1 MPPSSP
7 RQLTPVPADSQ
18 IGLEWT
24 GREDGRISAP
34 VSSPYDP
41 SNPSSEQTRRRAF
54 RLLFVA
60 LMATA
65 IGNSMLFAILPPL
78 ARELQVAEVWV
89 GAIYTLSALLFL
101 FMSPVWGALSDHYG
115 RRPLIVFGLAAFGTS
130 TLVFAA
136 GAWAGQVGLLPP
148 MAAILAMAL
157 ARCLF
162 GGLGSAT
169 NPSAQAY
176 VADRTSQSERTE
188 ALASLTAAFGLGSV
202 IGPALAGSFAERI
215 GISGFMIAVSILVFA
230 MAAAVRIYLPERTPP
245 KQQGRPINPFI
256 QFRFA
261 ADPRLT
267 AFMIFGCALWLSQ
280 AASLQAIAFYI
291 MDRLTLTPEQGLQL
305 ASIALTTG
313 AAGLMFAQLIVIPA
327 LKTSPRVL
335 MILGAGI
342 VVIGNVELLFAPN
355 YAALVL
361 GYTLNAFGFGLCRSG
376 FTAGASLAVNPEE
389 QGRAAGLTTATAGVG
404 FLIAPVTGLWL
415 YQAVAPIAPFVL
427 NAILAL
433 NGLALAV
440 LHPRVRA
447 AAAQALDRDKQ
458 GPGVV

>member
-1 MPPSSP
+1 MWTP
-7 RQLTPVPADSQ
+7 R
-18 IGLEWT
+18 G
-24 GREDGRISAP
+24 DGRISP
-34 VSSPYDP
+34 GVTPPYDP
-41 SNPSSEQTRRRAF
+41 SNPSSPQVRRRAF

-78 ARELQVAEVWV
+78 ARDLEVDEVWV

-101 FMSPVWGALSDHYG
+101 TMSPVWGALSDRYG

-136 GAWAGQVGLLPP
+136 GAWAGQTGLLPP
-148 MAAILAMAL
+148 MAAIVAMAL

-176 VADRTSQSERTE
+176 VADRTAPGERTE
-188 ALASLTAAFGLGSV
+188 ALAALTAAFGLGSV
-202 IGPALAGSFAERI
+202 IGPALAGAFAERI
-215 GISGFMIAVSILVFA
+215 GVAGFMIAISILVFA
-230 MAAAVRIYLPERTPP
+230 MAAAIRFGLPERTPP
-245 KQQGRPINPFI
+245 KRQGRPINPFI
-256 QFRFA
+256 QFKFA

-267 AFMIFGCALWLSQ
+267 AFMVFGCALWLSQ

-291 MDRLTLTPEQGLQL
+291 MDRLNLTPDQGLQL
-305 ASIALTTG
+305 ASVALTAG
-313 AAGLMFAQLIVIPA
+313 AAGLIFAQLVVIPA

-335 MILGAGI
+335 MILGAAI
-342 VVIGNVELLFAPN
+342 VVVGNIELVFASN
-355 YAALVL
+355 YAALVF

-376 FTAGASLAVNPEE
+376 FTGGASLAVNPEE

-415 YQAVAPIAPFVL
+415 YQAVAPSAPFVL
-427 NAILAL
+427 NAVLAAA
-433 NGLALAV
+433 GLAVAA

-447 AAAQALDRDKQ
+447 AAAEALDRDRQ